1 MYFSNLVPP
10 NISVA
15 AVVEIYPRS
24 KVDISV
30 TGTVPMNTSIIR
42 NTSELVLTSNSVSI
56 NFHPFEEGN
65 YTCVATSKYG
75 SDSREFSVIFKGM
88 TKLFYSP
95 ITFMDHSEW
104 CQNNYD
110 IPLVFWIWKLQPQK
124 RQGLMFCRVFG
135 LSWVTESIWLYLY

>member
-56 NFHPFEEGN
+56 HFYPFEEGN
-65 YTCVATSKYG
+65 YSCVATSKYG

-88 TKLFYSP
+88 TKLLLRKLLSWTIKNDVKTT
-95 ITFMDHSEW
+95 ITFLWFSEFEN
-104 CQNNYD
+104 CSPRKD
-110 IPLVFWIWKLQPQK
+110 
-124 RQGLMFCRVFG
+124 RV
-135 LSWVTESIWLYLY
+135 

>member
-56 NFHPFEEGN
+56 KFSPFW
-65 YTCVATSKYG
+65 
-75 SDSREFSVIFKGM
+75 RR
-88 TKLFYSP
+88 KLHLCGHQQVWLRLKRVFCDIQRYDEALTSP
-95 ITFMDHSEW
+95 ITFMDHNEW
-104 CQNNYD
+104 CQNNYN